1 MPDLLRGTWHG
12 VLRCCK
18 LKECGDRIRR
28 MLAIQFSKTEL
39 YPRDR
44 DLVSNPILEHDGSR
58 EGNRS
63 ASRGGVYLLPLPGFV
78 KTFVEPKLA
87 VRPDLWGPDFYL
99 RSPARVKRALPN
111 RFRASVSLPSGGCFY
126 SHPAIRVKR
135 KTAPFVPAST
145 RLKGRCFYPSILL
158 PSTPS
163 GRPRHRA
170 PDCLPM
176 LQGRCFYPLGGGPV
190 NCVPEEF
197 CCFLPGLRRRGA

>member
-1 MPDLLRGTWHG
+1 
-12 VLRCCK
+12 
-18 LKECGDRIRR
+18 
-28 MLAIQFSKTEL
+28 
-39 YPRDR
+39 
-44 DLVSNPILEHDGSR
+44 
-58 EGNRS
+58 
-63 ASRGGVYLLPLPGFV
+63 VYLLPLPGFV

-126 SHPAIRVKR
+126 SHPASRVKR

-163 GRPRHRA
+163 GRPRNVA
-170 PDCLPM
+170 FPTAF
-176 LQGRCFYPLGGGPV
+176 RCF
-190 NCVPEEF
+190 
-197 CCFLPGLRRRGA
+197 RGAASTPWAAGPSTVFRKSFAAFFQAFVGGARDLLPCLRAVKRLGS